1 VILRSYVISSGHDV
15 NGVLF
20 WQFRF
25 PFGSKLS
32 KSVFNVGVRSD

>member
-1 VILRSYVISSGHDV
+1 MILQSYVISSDHGIS
-15 NGVLF
+15 GVLF

-32 KSVFNVGVRSD
+32 KSVFNIGVTSN